1 MHPMSQKLDAA
12 VAMIGIDIGKNS
24 FRVVGLD

>member
-1 MHPMSQKLDAA
+1 MSQKLDAA